1 MLRAIE
7 QRFAS
12 FGQKNFLVD
21 ARKEQRAGFGFER
34 FDLGAHRG
42 LSQMD
47 ALRGFG
53 EAARFGNRLKGS
65 ELPEFHKS
73 MSSKL
78 SKSNHERLRQESTA
92 EDAARRGKDHADDFF
107 LRVPRLPRFLSSVP
121 SLPASI

>member
-1 MLRAIE
+1 MLRAMQ

-34 FDLGAHRG
+34 FDLGAHRR
-42 LSQMD
+42 LSEMD

-53 EAARFGNRLKGS
+53 EAARLGNRLKGS
-65 ELPEFHKS
+65 ELPELHKS

-78 SKSNHERLRQESTA
+78 SGLLLTARGVHLRGSSKLE
-92 EDAARRGKDHADDFF
+92 G
-107 LRVPRLPRFLSSVP
+107 LPDSPLINISYHYDQNF
-121 SLPASI
+121 